1 MPQSPVILVIGTG
14 DTKTPELLCLRE
26 TILAKG
32 GKALMMDVGVVG
44 EPDFA
49 PEIRKEDVAAAAG
62 RTIPELIAMEDENI
76 SMAAMAEGAS
86 TLARQLHAD
95 GQIDGMIALGGTM
108 GTDLA
113 FDVALAL
120 PIGVS
125 KMVISSVAYSHLVPP
140 ERIAA
145 DLMMIL
151 WAGGLWGVNSISRAV
166 LEQAAGAVVGA
177 CRPDGAV
184 RLDKPAVAVSALGQ
198 ASLKY
203 MKRLEPELS
212 RRGYDAI
219 VFHAVG
225 IGGRAMESLI
235 AQDAFVAVL
244 DLALIEVSDDA
255 LGSCVTGGESR
266 LRTAGR
272 KGVPQIVAPGAID
285 GLDFATWAGIP
296 PGSERQDT
304 HAHNR
309 LISVAKMTLEQRR
322 RSAEEIV
329 ARLAEATGPLR
340 FILPLQGFDEW
351 DREGGPMHD
360 PEGHAAQV
368 EVFRRGIDARN
379 RIELDAHINDD
390 IFTETVMKEFDTLVR
405 DGLIAPGRT
414 E

>member
-14 DTKTPELLCLRE
+14 DTKAPELMCLRE

-44 EPDFA
+44 EPEFE

-62 RTIPELIAMEDENI
+62 HSIPDLIAMEDENS
-76 SMAAMAEGAS
+76 SMAAMAEGAA
-86 TLARQLHAD
+86 TLAGQLHAE
-95 GQIDGMIALGGTM
+95 GRIDGMVALGGTM

-120 PIGVS
+120 PIGVP
-125 KMVISSVAYSHLVPP
+125 KMVISSVAYSHLIPP

-166 LEQAAGAVVGA
+166 LEQAAGAVIGA
-177 CRPDGAV
+177 CRPAGPA
-184 RLDKPAVAVSALGQ
+184 RFDKPAVAISALGQ

-203 MKRLEPELS
+203 MKRVESELS
-212 RRGYDAI
+212 LRGYDVI

-244 DLALIEVSDDA
+244 DLTLIEVSDDA
-255 LGSCVTGGESR
+255 LGSCVSGGESR

-272 KGVPQIVAPGAID
+272 KGLPQIVAPGAID

-296 PGSERQDT
+296 PGSEGQDT

-309 LISVAKMTLEQRR
+309 LISVAKMTIEQRR
-322 RSAEEIV
+322 KSAEEIV
-329 ARLAEATGPLR
+329 ARLKGATGPLR
-340 FILPLQGFDEW
+340 FILPVKGFDEW
-351 DREGGPMHD
+351 DREGGPLHD
-360 PEGHAAQV
+360 AEGHAVQV
-368 EVFRRGIDARN
+368 EVFRAGVKAEN
-379 RIELDAHINDD
+379 RVEIDAHINDD
-390 IFTETVMKEFDTLVR
+390 IFAETVLKEFDTMVQ
-405 DGLIAPGRT
+405 DGHVPQGKP

>member
-1 MPQSPVILVIGTG
+1 MPKSPVILVIGTG
-14 DTKTPELLCLRE
+14 DTKTPELMCIRD
-26 TILAKG
+26 TIIAKG

-44 EPDFA
+44 EPEFEPD
-49 PEIRKEDVAAAAG
+49 IRKEDVAGASG
-62 RTIPELIAMEDENI
+62 KTIPELIAMEDENI
-76 SMAAMAEGAS
+76 SMAAMAAGAAR
-86 TLARQLHAD
+86 LAEELHSN

-120 PIGVS
+120 PIGVP
-125 KMVISSVAYSHLVPP
+125 KMVISSVAYSHLIPP

-177 CRPDGAV
+177 CRPAGAASF
-184 RLDKPAVAVSALGQ
+184 DKPAIAISALGQ
-198 ASLKY
+198 AGLKY

-212 RRGYDAI
+212 RRGYDVI

-235 AQDAFVAVL
+235 SQDAFVAVL

-255 LGSCVTGGESR
+255 LGSCITGGESR
-266 LRTAGR
+266 LRTAGE
-272 KGVPQIVAPGAID
+272 KGLPQIVAPGAID

-296 PGSERQDT
+296 AGSEGQDT

-309 LISVAKMTLEQRR
+309 LISVAKMTVDQRR
-322 RSAEEIV
+322 KSAQEIV
-329 ARLAEATGPLR
+329 NRLKPAKGPLR
-340 FILPLQGFDEW
+340 FILPLKGFDEW
-351 DREGGPMHD
+351 DREGGPLHD
-360 PEGHAAQV
+360 AEGHAAQV
-368 EVFRRGIDARN
+368 EVLRAGIEPQN
-379 RIELDAHINDD
+379 LVEIEAHINDD
-390 IFTETVMKEFDTLVR
+390 LFTETVLREFDAMVR
-405 DGLIAPGRT
+405 DGLIPSGQM